1 MELISYRNIKLSFL
15 LVLVMSA
22 TYPVAHQFSGV
33 LGFSLQVH
41 ADGFFKPKVIKVL
54 VNLVESGSQAET
66 AGLALGDELIRVQ
79 DLSLPGTDTVFLKPH
94 MEFLKDLWQFMK
106 QRNGG
111 VRGILEQ
118 FGELNCIIGV

>member
-15 LVLVMSA
+15 LVLVMLA
-22 TYPVAHQFSGV
+22 TYPVVHQFSGV

-94 MEFLKDLWQFMK
+94 MEFLKDTPKKLVLRK
-106 QRNGG
+106 PNGQTYEA
-111 VRGILEQ
+111 IL
-118 FGELNCIIGV
+118 IKP

>member
-15 LVLVMSA
+15 LVLVMLA

-94 MEFLKDLWQFMK
+94 MEFFKDTPKKLVFRK
-106 QRNGG
+106 PNGQTYEA
-111 VRGILEQ
+111 IL
-118 FGELNCIIGV
+118 IKP